1 MAQVKVRSG
10 PILYTQEIESN
21 GHWWRADEPKHLG
34 GRDQGPSPYR
44 LLLSALGACTAI
56 TVQMYAKRKQWPLE
70 SVEVRLDHE
79 RIHAQ
84 DCRDC
89 ETKEG
94 KISEIKLRL
103 CLRGH
108 LDKAQRQRLFEIA
121 GKCPVKR
128 TLIGEIK
135 VRAELADVTASS

>member
-10 PILYTQEIESN
+10 PTLYTQEIESN
-21 GHWWRADEPKHLG
+21 GHRWRTDEPKHLG

-94 KISEIKLRL
+94 TISEIKLWL

-108 LDKAQRQRLFEIA
+108 LDKAQRQQLF
-121 GKCPVKR
+121 
-128 TLIGEIK
+128 
-135 VRAELADVTASS
+135 

>member
-1 MAQVKVRSG
+1 MAQVKLSSG
-10 PILYTQEIESN
+10 STLYTQEIESN
-21 GHWWRADEPKHLG
+21 GHRWKADEPKHLG

-56 TVQMYAKRKQWPLE
+56 TVQMYAKRKEWPLE
-70 SVEVRLDHE
+70 SVDVELEHE
-79 RIHAQ
+79 RIHAE

-94 KISEIKLRL
+94 KISEIRLRL
-103 CLRGH
+103 RLSGN
-108 LDKAQRQRLFEIA
+108 LDGGQRQRLFEIA

-128 TLIGEIK
+128 TLTGEVK
-135 VRAELADVTASS
+135 VRAELADVATGH